1 MITKLLLMYDE
12 ILILIDIFD
21 MILGGKKKEC
31 SIMSMMNLVKEL
43 REKSGAGILDCKKA
57 LEANDGDIESSIA
70 WLREK
75 GIASAGKKADR
86 IAAEGLCRIAVD
98 GNNAI
103 ICEIN
108 AETDFV
114 AKNDK
119 FLALVDQVANILVT
133 NLPSSLEE
141 ALATETNGEKLE
153 EIIATAQAVIGERL
167 NLRRF
172 EVITKNDNQTFGDY
186 LHQGGRIA
194 VLSVLDGDNYE
205 VARDVSM
212 QVAAMEPKFLK
223 TDDVDQASMDAER
236 EVLRNQ
242 ALNEGRPENIVD
254 KMVEGRMRKYFEEV
268 CLEEQK
274 FFKVP
279 EKTMKQYAKDAG
291 CEIKSF
297 ISYIVG
303 EGIEKREENFA
314 EEVAAQMAK

>member
-1 MITKLLLMYDE
+1 
-12 ILILIDIFD
+12 
-21 MILGGKKKEC
+21 
-31 SIMSMMNLVKEL
+31 MSMMNLVKEL

-57 LEANDGDIESSIA
+57 LEANDGDIDASIA

-75 GIASAGKKADR
+75 GIASASKKAGR
-86 IAAEGLCRIAVD
+86 IAAEGLCRISVD

-114 AKNDK
+114 SKNEL
-119 FLALVDQVANILVT
+119 FLNLVDKVSSILVN
-133 NLPSSLEE
+133 NLPNTLEE
-141 ALATETNGEKLE
+141 ALAIETDGETLE
-153 EIIATAQAVIGERL
+153 VTIATAQAVIGEKIT
-167 NLRRF
+167 LRRF
-172 EVITKNDNQTFGDY
+172 EKLTKNDNQVFGDY

-194 VLSVLDGDNYE
+194 VVSILDGDNYE

-212 QVAAMEPKFLK
+212 QVAAMEPKFLNAES
-223 TDDVDQASMDAER
+223 VDQAAMDQER
-236 EVLRNQ
+236 EVLKNQ
-242 ALNEGRPENIVD
+242 ALNEGRPENIVE

-274 FFKVP
+274 FFKDP
-279 EKTMKQYAKDAG
+279 EKTMKQYAKEAS
-291 CEIKSF
+291 CEIKAF
-297 ISYIVG
+297 TAYIVG

>member
-1 MITKLLLMYDE
+1 
-12 ILILIDIFD
+12 
-21 MILGGKKKEC
+21 
-31 SIMSMMNLVKEL
+31 MSMMNLVKEL

-57 LEANDGDIESSIA
+57 LEANDGDIDASIA

-75 GIASAGKKADR
+75 GIASASKKAGR
-86 IAAEGLCRIAVD
+86 IAAEGLCRIAID
-98 GNNAI
+98 GNNGV

-114 AKNDK
+114 SKNEL
-119 FLALVDQVANILVT
+119 FLSLVDKVANILVK
-133 NLPSSLEE
+133 NLPSDLES
-141 ALATETNGEKLE
+141 ALAIETDGETLE
-153 EIIATAQAVIGERL
+153 VTIASAQAVIGEKIS
-167 NLRRF
+167 LRRF
-172 EVITKNDNQTFGDY
+172 EVFTKTDGQVFGDY

-194 VLSVLDGDNYE
+194 VMSILDGDNYE

-212 QVAAMEPKFLK
+212 QVAAMEPKFLNAAS
-223 TDDVDQASMDAER
+223 VDQAAMDQER

-242 ALNEGRPENIVD
+242 ALNEGRPENIVE

-274 FFKVP
+274 FFKDP
-279 EKTMKQYAKDAG
+279 EKTMKQYANSAN

-297 ISYIVG
+297 TAYIVG